1 MNAIFE
7 RRAVREYRDQKVDDE
22 KIKKLIES
30 FQAAPCALHQTDVME
45 LSVITVPEL
54 LKKLEEK
61 TKNSCY
67 NAPLVFMINTKKDS
81 QFGERDAFVAAENV
95 MVEAFDL
102 GLASVYVMGGV
113 IALNKFPDL
122 QKELG
127 MDDGFETAVLLPIGY
142 AADNSQPEDRSHR
155 YNVVRK

>member
-1 MNAIFE
+1 M
-7 RRAVREYRDQKVDDE
+7 RRSPQQE
-22 KIKKLIES
+22 
-30 FQAAPCALHQTDVME
+30 
-45 LSVITVPEL
+45 
-54 LKKLEEK
+54 KLEEK

-81 QFGERDAFVAAENV
+81 QFGERDASVAAENV

-113 IALNKFPDL
+113 IALNKFLDL

-142 AADNSQPEDRSHR
+142 AADNGQPEDRSHR
-155 YNVVRK
+155 YKVVRKYGFT

>member
-7 RRAVREYRDQKVDDE
+7 RRAVREYSDQKVDDE

-127 MDDGFETAVLLPIGY
+127 MDDGFETVVLLPIGY

-155 YNVVRK
+155 YKVVRK

>member
-7 RRAVREYRDQKVDDE
+7 RRAVREYTDQKVDDE
-22 KIKKLIES
+22 KIKKLIEA

-45 LSVITVPEL
+45 LSVITDPEL
-54 LKKLEEK
+54 LQKLEEK
-61 TKNSCY
+61 TNNSCY

-81 QFGERDAFVAAENV
+81 QLGERDASAAENV

-142 AADNSQPEDRSHR
+142 AADNGQPEDRSNR
-155 YNVVRK
+155 YKVVRK